1 MPPRRAAAPLP
12 PDAARAALHTQPDGG
27 ASPSNGRSPARVK
40 SSYAKT
46 LGRPDVR
53 RAIAKHGTGALPL
66 AASLVTR
73 DDDDGGGVS
82 YGFEALDLGR
92 GAGGA
97 RHGQNGAASDASL
110 SPRRRRPGGAAAAR
124 DAADARL
131 EARSASPENAPAT
144 WAVGSVTDGLDRA
157 WGSDAS
163 GALNSGS
170 SVGDAPCFAPAP
182 AYGGAEYALVDG
194 GGASGADL
202 SEEAIARRIA
212 GLEQLTAAQRRA
224 LDAMAS
230 DRAALEHALGTAQL
244 RFKAELDARRDAEAA
259 AASAA
264 AALEAERTRLEA
276 ARTAW
281 AAARAAAEGAEGSA
295 TRLDALRAAREDA
308 TQELVAQIA
317 LAEDA
322 SHELESAPGRIAYE
336 CACEREALA
345 AAHAVALADMERA
358 LVRTRAELAHAQST
372 QEWELERMR
381 AAADATAGVAADAL
395 TSADARK
402 RDLEGV
408 NDALATLSERL
419 YVGSLSIGALG
430 AAAAEAAAA
439 GEDSYGGGDGSNARR
454 ARAADTRDEEVAARQ
469 MGGRGAAAAAASTS
483 GGFGAA
489 TGGNAAATAAAG
501 AALVPI
507 AAEAFAEAGM
517 LHWGLAPP
525 PQQARGPGGTQKL
538 RRASPPPGGG
548 GGGGGGTQRNGPSP
562 TRRWA
567 AANGVAVRP
576 RGRAAPAA
584 AR

>member
-1 MPPRRAAAPLP
+1 
-12 PDAARAALHTQPDGG
+12 
-27 ASPSNGRSPARVK
+27 
-40 SSYAKT
+40 
-46 LGRPDVR
+46 VR
-53 RAIAKHGTGALPL
+53 RAIAKHGTDSLPL
-66 AASLVTR
+66 RASLVAR
-73 DDDDGGGVS
+73 DAGEGGGAS

-92 GAGGA
+92 AGG
-97 RHGQNGAASDASL
+97 RNGQHGGASDASL
-110 SPRRRRPGGAAAAR
+110 SPRKRRPGGAAAAR
-124 DAADARL
+124 DAADARA
-131 EARSASPENAPAT
+131 ETRSPSPGAPAT

-170 SVGDAPCFAPAP
+170 SAGDAPCFAPAP
-182 AYGGAEYALVDG
+182 AYGVGGEYAYALADA

-202 SEEAIARRIA
+202 SEDAIARRIA

-230 DRAALEHALGTAQL
+230 DRAALEHALGAAQL

-259 AASAA
+259 AASAG
-264 AALEAERTRLEA
+264 AALASERTRLEA
-276 ARTAW
+276 ARSAW
-281 AAARAAAEGAEGSA
+281 AAARAAAEGAEGVA
-295 TRLDALRAAREDA
+295 ARLDTLRAAHEDA
-308 TQELVAQIA
+308 AQELVAQIA

-345 AAHAVALADMERA
+345 AAHAAALSDMERA
-358 LVRTRAELAHAQST
+358 LARTRAELAHAQST
-372 QEWELERMR
+372 QEWELDRMR

-430 AAAAEAAAA
+430 VAAAEAAAA
-439 GEDSYGGGDGSNARR
+439 GEDGCYGSGADHARR

-469 MGGRGAAAAAASTS
+469 QGGRGAAAAAA
-483 GGFGAA
+483 GAA
-489 TGGNAAATAAAG
+489 GGHGAGGGGGGAGGAAAAAAAG
-501 AALVPI
+501 AALVPL

-525 PQQARGPGGTQKL
+525 PPQARGGGGTQKL
-538 RRASPPPGGG
+538 RRASPTAGSGGG
-548 GGGGGGTQRNGPSP
+548 GSTQRNGPSP